1 MRLLD
6 SFQDFI
12 LVASGSILGANIRY
26 VIYNKFEKI
35 NINKNSS
42 ILLINIFSS
51 FLLGLLLSI
60 LSKVVSSGYSYEL
73 GLFFSIGLL
82 GSLSTFSTFIYD
94 LYELVVQLKF
104 YRAFKLYMSSL
115 TLGIFS
121 FSFGVL
127 LGMK

>member
-35 NINKNSS
+35 HINKNYS
-42 ILLINIFSS
+42 ILLINIFAS
-51 FLLGLLLSI
+51 FCLGLLLSI
-60 LSKVVSSGYSYEL
+60 LSKVISLGYSYEL
-73 GLFFSIGLL
+73 WLFFSIGLL
-82 GSLSTFSTFIYD
+82 GSLSTFSTFVYD
-94 LYELVVQLKF
+94 LYDLVMQLKF
-104 YRAFKLYMSSL
+104 YRAFKLYIISL

-121 FSFGVL
+121 FSVGVL